1 MMTPRGG
8 GLERRIQLWGEDTAV
23 KGQAHSGME
32 ETR

>member
-1 MMTPRGG
+1 MTPGV
-8 GLERRIQLWGEDTAV
+8 GLERRIQLWGEDAAV